1 MKIKFLFLTAAILS
15 SAYAKRPLI
24 FPQVLPE
31 DEPVLDANVAAWKA
45 APARKTHKMLVIF
58 SNDAAEWHG
67 EAVSYAQRV
76 LEKACVK
83 GGWRFDSADNS
94 VLDDSKLL
102 ARYDAIVM
110 NNPTHVK
117 VAPYP
122 AIETNLY
129 NFVKGGKGIVFI
141 HSAVDGFFD
150 CPALQCMSGG
160 AFWGHPWTI
169 FGGVWGI
176 RNEQPNHPL
185 NAGFGGRE
193 RFKLV
198 DELYQHSSPPFD
210 RKKLEVLLSVDLDD
224 AGDAIRLHTGLDT
237 TSSESMTQRV
247 KRYPSFDRII
257 ENLVFLDDPLKL
269 QIHLRCVDEFSVML
283 EQIIVS
289 RTEEYFVYERKDG

>member
-1 MKIKFLFLTAAILS
+1 MNIKFLSTSLMMAALLS

-45 APARKTHKMLVIF
+45 APARKAHKMLVIF

-83 GGWRFDSADNS
+83 GGWRFDSADYS
-94 VLDDSKLL
+94 VLDDGKLL
-102 ARYDAIVM
+102 TRYDAIVM

-117 VAPYP
+117 VTPYP
-122 AIETNLY
+122 AIETNLD

-169 FGGVWGI
+169 FGGVRGI

-185 NAGFGGRE
+185 NAGFGGRD

-198 DELYQHSSPPFD
+198 DELYQHPSPPFD

-224 AGDAIRLHTGLDT
+224 AESAAALEKYIKKNGADKVRADRDFAVSWCRTWGKGRVFYTTFGHDKKAFLDPMRLHHILDAV
-237 TSSESMTQRV
+237 Q
-247 KRYPSFDRII
+247 YALGDR
-257 ENLVFLDDPLKL
+257 
-269 QIHLRCVDEFSVML
+269 
-283 EQIIVS
+283 
-289 RTEEYFVYERKDG
+289 

>member
-1 MKIKFLFLTAAILS
+1 MNIKLISTSLMMAAALS

-45 APARKTHKMLVIF
+45 APARKAHKMLVIF

-83 GGWRFDSADNS
+83 GGWRFDSADYS
-94 VLDDSKLL
+94 VLDDGKLL
-102 ARYDAIVM
+102 TRYDAIVM

-122 AIETNLY
+122 AIETNLD

-150 CPALQCMSGG
+150 CPALQCLSGG

-224 AGDAIRLHTGLDT
+224 AESAAALEKYIKKNGADKVRADRDFAVSWCRTWGKGRVFYTTFGHDKKAFLDPMRLHHILDAV
-237 TSSESMTQRV
+237 Q
-247 KRYPSFDRII
+247 YALGDR
-257 ENLVFLDDPLKL
+257 
-269 QIHLRCVDEFSVML
+269 
-283 EQIIVS
+283 
-289 RTEEYFVYERKDG
+289 

>member
-1 MKIKFLFLTAAILS
+1 MKIRIISTSLMMAAILS

-45 APARKTHKMLVIF
+45 APARKAHKMLVIF

-83 GGWRFDSADNS
+83 GGWRFDSADYS
-94 VLDDSKLL
+94 VLDDGKLL

-117 VAPYP
+117 VEPYP
-122 AIETNLY
+122 AIETNLD

-198 DELYQHSSPPFD
+198 DELYQHPSPPFD

-224 AGDAIRLHTGLDT
+224 AESAAALEKYIKKNGADKVRADRDFAVSWCRTWGKGRVFYTTFGHDKKAFLDPMRLHHILDAV
-237 TSSESMTQRV
+237 Q
-247 KRYPSFDRII
+247 YALGDR
-257 ENLVFLDDPLKL
+257 
-269 QIHLRCVDEFSVML
+269 
-283 EQIIVS
+283 
-289 RTEEYFVYERKDG
+289 